1 MTHSSAYA
9 AWQASFRWRVPTAF
23 NIATGILERHDPNRL
38 ALIDARDDAPTR
50 EYGYGELDL
59 LSNRLANMLFR
70 RGIALEDRVAVLMPQ
85 RAEVAIAHF
94 AIYKTGAIAVPLFA
108 TFGAEALRFRM
119 KDAGVRFV
127 VADAAGAERLMALG
141 GDLPALEAIFDVDSA
156 SFARELQ
163 EAVSWCAHE
172 STHAEDP
179 ALILYTSGTTGAPK
193 GAVHAQRVLLGHLPG
208 VEMTHEGFPQDGDRC
223 WTPADWACV
232 GGLLGVL
239 LPSLYCGVPVVAG
252 PGGKFAPERV
262 AAFMARH
269 RIKNVFMPPT
279 ALRSMRQAEPDLA
292 DVRLRTLASG
302 GERLGDEL
310 VGWARDAFGCAVN
323 EFYGQTEANL
333 VVSGMASAFPRRGG
347 AIGRAVPGHNV
358 AVVDD
363 AGAVKPWDEPGHLAV
378 HHPDPVMFLGY
389 WNNPEATRAKYR
401 GDWLITG
408 DTGRM
413 DPEGYVTFLG
423 RDDDLINA
431 AGWRIGPA
439 ELEAV
444 IGEHPEVAQVAV
456 VGVPDPARGEAV
468 VACVVPRRA
477 GAGGEVL
484 ARELHLRAREAVGP
498 HAAPREI
505 VFRESLPLTATGKV
519 LRRDLRAMLAADRG
533 G

>member
-1 MTHSSAYA
+1 MTHSSGYA

-23 NIATGILERHDPNRL
+23 NIATGILERHDPNQL

-59 LSNRLANMLFR
+59 LSNRLANVLFR

-108 TFGAEALRFRM
+108 AFGVEALRFRL

-127 VADAAGAERLMALG
+127 VADTAGAERVAALRPE
-141 GDLPALEAIFDVDSA
+141 LPQLEAVFDVDSP

-163 EAVSWCAHE
+163 QADSWCAHE
-172 STHAEDP
+172 ATHAEDP
-179 ALILYTSGTTGAPK
+179 ALIIYTSGTTAAPK
-193 GAVHAQRVLLGHLPG
+193 GAVHAHRVLLGHLPG
-208 VEMTHEGFPQDGDRC
+208 VEMPHEGFPQDGDRF
-223 WTPADWACV
+223 WTPADWAWI
-232 GGLLGVL
+232 GGLLDVL
-239 LPSLYCGVPVVAG
+239 LPSLYHGVPVVAG
-252 PGGKFAPERV
+252 PGGKFEPARV

-269 RIKNVFMPPT
+269 GVKNVFMPPT
-279 ALRSMRQAEPDLA
+279 ALRLMRQAEPDLA
-292 DVRLRTLASG
+292 DVELRSLASG

-310 VGWARDAFGCAVN
+310 VGWARAAFGCEVN

-333 VVSGMASAFPRRGG
+333 VVAGMASSFPRRGG
-347 AIGRAVPGHNV
+347 TIGRAVPGHTV
-358 AVVDD
+358 AIVDD
-363 AGAVKPWDEPGHLAV
+363 DGAVKHWDEPGHLAV
-378 HHPDPVMFLGY
+378 HHPDPVIFLGY

-401 GDWLITG
+401 GAWLITG
-408 DTGRM
+408 DTARM
-413 DPEGYVTFLG
+413 DPDGYVTFLG

-431 AGWRIGPA
+431 AGYRIGPA

-456 VGVPDPARGEAV
+456 VGVPDPTRGEAV
-468 VACVVPRRA
+468 VACVVPRRR
-477 GAGGEVL
+477 GGDVL
-484 ARELHLRAREAVGP
+484 ARELQLRAREAVGP
-498 HAAPREI
+498 HAVPREV
-505 VFRESLPLTATGKV
+505 VFRSSLPLTATGKV

-533 G
+533 A